1 MATMPASHEASNYD
15 EVSMQQSM
23 LFSDGLQVDSEFAK
37 YCLVSDKLFKSPSDL
52 EGQCYNTKHILSFYM

>member
-1 MATMPASHEASNYD
+1 
-15 EVSMQQSM
+15 MQQSM